1 MDKMDKNFNW
11 FKMRMLVKMVLIEV
25 LQNKDFFYTF
35 VLES

>member
-11 FKMRMLVKMVLIEV
+11 FKMRVLVKKEFVEV
-25 LQNKDFFYTF
+25 LQNKDFFSTF